1 MASYVI
7 SDIHGEYDKF
17 LDLLQKTGL
26 REEDTLYILGDVVDR
41 GPHPVRTLLKLMEM
55 PNVVPLVGNHELMAL
70 RCLSFLREEITNE
83 LLDRLGDD
91 DFMALQNWIANGAG
105 TTLREFRALGAEMQ
119 DEVLDFMR
127 DFLAYAEVEAA
138 GRKYLLVHAGL
149 GHFRRGKAMEDYAL
163 NDLVWERPDYFVR
176 YFPDLEVVSGHT
188 PTQLITENPRKG
200 YIFRANGH
208 VAIDCGACF
217 QGGRLAALCLETG
230 EEFYSEK

>member
-55 PNVVPLVGNHELMAL
+55 PNVVPIVGNHELMAL
-70 RCLSFLREEITNE
+70 RCLPFLREEITNE

-91 DFMALQNWIANGAG
+91 DFMALQNWLANGAG

-119 DEVLDFMR
+119 DEVLHFMR
-127 DFLAYAEVEAA
+127 DFLAYAEEEAA

-163 NDLVWERPDYFVR
+163 NDLVWERPDYSMR

-230 EEFYSEK
+230 EAFYSEK

>member
-17 LDLLQKTGL
+17 MDLLQKTGL

-70 RCLSFLREEITNE
+70 RGLPFLREEITNE

-119 DEVLDFMR
+119 EP
-127 DFLAYAEVEAA
+127 A
-138 GRKYLLVHAGL
+138 GMASCDAV
-149 GHFRRGKAMEDYAL
+149 
-163 NDLVWERPDYFVR
+163 
-176 YFPDLEVVSGHT
+176 
-188 PTQLITENPRKG
+188 
-200 YIFRANGH
+200 
-208 VAIDCGACF
+208 CG
-217 QGGRLAALCLETG
+217 G
-230 EEFYSEK
+230 